1 MEGGCSISA
10 VAVGRLANVLPNRQD
25 EPMFQIKVCGIT
37 CVEDARATAEAGAD
51 AIGINFYARSPRVV
65 SPEQAREIVTAV
77 PREVMKVG
85 LFVNEAAARVCQLF
99 DELHLD
105 LIQLHG
111 DETPEFFG
119 RLRGRPIIKVFRV
132 GAGGLVEVRD
142 YLAQCEALGV
152 RPRAVLLD
160 ALSTGGYGGTGKQA
174 DWDVAKAYQEAPGLP
189 PLVLAGGLT
198 PDNVATAIR
207 SVGPKAV
214 DVASGVESSPGRKDA
229 AAVAAFVEAA
239 RGAFNAMGPDSGG
252 C

>member
-1 MEGGCSISA
+1 
-10 VAVGRLANVLPNRQD
+10 
-25 EPMFQIKVCGIT
+25 MFQIKVCGIT

-111 DETPEFFG
+111 DETPDFLG
-119 RLRGRPIIKVFRV
+119 RLRGRPIMKVFRV
-132 GAGGLVEVRD
+132 GAGGLAEVRD

-152 RPRAVLLD
+152 RPQAVLLD
-160 ALSTGGYGGTGKQA
+160 APSAGWYGGTGRQA
-174 DWDVAKAYQEAPGLP
+174 DWGVAKAYQEASGLP
-189 PLVLAGGLT
+189 ALVLAGGLR
-198 PDNVATAIR
+198 PENIEAAIR
-207 SVGPKAV
+207 AVRPAAV
-214 DVASGVESSPGRKDA
+214 DVASGVESSPGRKDSA
-229 AAVAAFVEAA
+229 AIAAFVQAA
-239 RGAFNAMGPDSGG
+239 RGAFNALGP
-252 C
+252 